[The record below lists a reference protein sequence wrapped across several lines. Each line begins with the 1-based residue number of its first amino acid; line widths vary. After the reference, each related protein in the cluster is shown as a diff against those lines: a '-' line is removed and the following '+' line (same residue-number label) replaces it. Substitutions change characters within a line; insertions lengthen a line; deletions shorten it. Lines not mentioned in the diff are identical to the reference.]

1 MKISK
6 NIARTVFAMLFAVAL
21 IAGACSS
28 NGDSGSDDSGGSII
42 AASQV
47 STASAVAVSSTTISP
62 VSQEAIGVLSVVL
75 PFSAANGSGSV
86 AVSGDNSPVVAWF
99 GGLPGEV
106 SLDLADADVNDAASV
121 VEELVSFWF
130 FQDDDSGDV
139 PPNVYVSASGDI
151 TDSVGTRY
159 VVEAQGLPPA
169 PVAETTTTTS
179 TSSTTSS
186 TTSSAP
192 ETSEP
197 PSSAT
202 SSTTT
207 STSSTTT
214 TTTTV
219 VESPAVLQVQ
229 VLNGSGVAGAAGRMT
244 DKLSQAGYVVLSPEN
259 APQRYS
265 SSAVYYQEGWKGR
278 AEEILQAAEIEE
290 IDAPTAMPQQF
301 ATEEAA
307 VIVLLGTDT
316 APAVA
321 REQAGLRPRQR
332 NNVALP
338 LADSVPRDRF
348 VPGLADI
355 QIFSRVND
363 EQEYIGQL
371 IHTLQGWIGQVGN
384 YAPDYIFG
392 VSPSQRESREDLE
405 TGYRII
411 EEILEELGFTPQNV
425 CGAPSGYSFRDLLQP
440 TREWNANTRTY
451 SGDAIFTTDRLIELH
466 GGPRINPEENLDFYI
481 QQAVQASYDT
491 LRSAELLSETESM
504 QLILCEALV
513 SPSGEIPEYANSLWY
528 ANLTPGIQPRESLL
542 SQGTY
547 HVKEIS
553 RNGSIAYVLVCHP
566 TLGEQNILLHWR
578 EAGYRAE
585 VVGSRRNFGCQESFE
600 RETYIWEDTNGV
612 EDTFYYA
619 FGEKVFSGAD
629 MDSFPRG

>member
-1 MKISK
+1 MKLKK
-6 NIARTVFAMLFAVAL
+6 NFVINAFAVLLTAVL
-21 IAGACSS
+21 IAGGCSS
-28 NGDSGSDDSGGSII
+28 NDGEDGDIGENGTATSQADS
-42 AASQV
+42 
-47 STASAVAVSSTTISP
+47 TISVP
-62 VSQEAIGVLSVVL
+62 VNTATIVLDTLDESSVVV
-75 PFSAANGSGSV
+75 PFTAANGSGTV
-86 AVSGDNSPVVAWF
+86 VVSGDGSPVVAWF

-106 SLDLADADVNDAASV
+106 SLDLAGANVFDAVSV

-139 PPNVYVSASGDI
+139 PPSIFESASGDI
-151 TDSVGTRY
+151 SDSVGSRY

-169 PVAETTTTTS
+169 PVAETAATTSSTSTTTS
-179 TSSTTSS
+179 TTSS
-186 TTSSAP
+186 VP

-197 PSSAT
+197 PSAT
-202 SSTTT
+202 
-207 STSSTTT
+207 TSSTTT

-244 DKLSQAGYVVLSPEN
+244 DKLSEAGYVVLSPAN

-265 SSAVYYQEGWKGR
+265 SSAVYFAEGWQAK
-278 AEEILQAAEIEE
+278 AEEILQAAEIEK

-301 ATEEAA
+301 VSEEAA

-332 NNVALP
+332 NDVALP

-425 CGAPSGYSFRDLLQP
+425 CGAPAGYSFTDLLQP
-440 TREWNANTRTY
+440 TREWNASTRTY

-466 GGPRINPEENLDFYI
+466 GGERINPEANLDFYI
-481 QQAVQASYDT
+481 NQAVQTAYDS
-491 LRSAELLSETESM
+491 LRLAELLDETEAP
-504 QLILCEALV
+504 QLILCRAFLA
-513 SPSGEIPEYANSLWY
+513 PSGEVPEFANGAWY
-528 ANLTPGIQPRESLL
+528 ALLTPGIQPRESLL

-547 HVKEIS
+547 HVREIS
-553 RNGSIAYVLVCHP
+553 QSGNRVKIYVCHP
-566 TLGEQNILLHWR
+566 TIGARSILLIWR

-585 VVGSRRNFGCQESFE
+585 VTEGIRTSGCQAAFE
-600 RETYIWEDTNGV
+600 EYDYNSDHED
-612 EDTFYYA
+612 EPAFKFS
-619 FGEKVFSGAD
+619 FGEQVFSA
-629 MDSFPRG
+629 SELLEFPRQAG

>member
-1 MKISK
+1 MKLTK
-6 NIARTVFAMLFAVAL
+6 NITRNIFAVLLSATI

-28 NGDSGSDDSGGSII
+28 SDSESGT
-42 AASQV
+42 
-47 STASAVAVSSTTISP
+47 STSAPETISDTTAAVP
-62 VSQEAIGVLSVVL
+62 SETATTTSAPSGNVEEETSLVV
-75 PFSAANGSGSV
+75 PFTAGNGSGTV
-86 AVSGDNSPVVAWF
+86 AVSGDGSPVVAWF

-106 SLDLADADVNDAASV
+106 SLDLADADVGDAVSV

-139 PPNVYVSASGDI
+139 PPNIYVSASGGI

-179 TSSTTSS
+179 TSSTTSA

-214 TTTTV
+214 TTTTIV
-219 VESPAVLQVQ
+219 VESPVVLQVQ

-259 APQRYS
+259 APQRYAT
-265 SSAVYYQEGWKGR
+265 SAVYYQDGWQDR
-278 AEEILQAAEIEE
+278 AAEILAAADIEE

-301 ATEEAA
+301 VSEDAA

-316 APAVA
+316 APAVV
-321 REQAGLRPRQR
+321 REQSGLRPRQR
-332 NNVALP
+332 NDVRLP

-425 CGAPSGYSFRDLLQP
+425 CGAPAGYSFRDLLKP
-440 TREWNANTRTY
+440 TREWSASTRTY
-451 SGDAIFTTDRLIELH
+451 SGDAIFTTDRLLELH
-466 GGPRINPEENLDFYI
+466 GGERINPEDNLDFYI
-481 QQAVQASYDT
+481 RQAVQTAHDV
-491 LRSAELLSETESM
+491 LRSVELLDETEAP
-504 QLILCEALV
+504 QLILCEAWI
-513 SPSGEIPEYANSLWY
+513 SPSGEIPEFANAAWY
-528 ANLTPGIQPRESLL
+528 ALLTPGIQPQESLL

-553 RNGSIAYVLVCHP
+553 RNGNIAYVLVCHP

-585 VVGSRRNFGCQESFE
+585 AVGSRRNFGCQQSFE
-600 RETYIWEDTNGV
+600 RETYIWEDTNGT
-612 EDTFYYA
+612 EDTYFYA
-619 FGEKVFSGAD
+619 FGERVFSGAD
-629 MDSFPRG
+629 ISSFPRQ